1 MSGLVLSM
9 KKFLLF
15 LCNARMIQINTGK
28 YLTPPAPRRRKLLP
42 CFTEREVNDI
52 FVAVDTATSMGK
64 RDYAILKLALG
75 LGLRGVDIFG
85 LKLQDINWHKN
96 EINILQSKTNVLIQ
110 LPLQADVG
118 NAIAEYILHARP
130 ESGSPYIFLRIPKPH
145 DRLSA
150 PQAGRNII
158 AKYMEKAGVSHE
170 AWDGKSFHA
179 LRRTMGTRLIR
190 AGLPLESV
198 SEMLGQKS
206 PDAAKS
212 YIALNDNDLRVCCLD
227 ISMYATGKE
236 GLA

>member
-15 LCNARMIQINTGK
+15 LCNARMIQINIGK

-42 CFTEREVNDI
+42 CFTESEVNDI
-52 FVAVDTATSMGK
+52 FAAVDTATSMGK

-85 LKLQDINWHKN
+85 LKLQDIPWHKN
-96 EINILQSKTNVLIQ
+96 EINILQSKTYVLIQ
-110 LPLQADVG
+110 FPLPADVG
-118 NAIAEYILHARP
+118 NAIAEYILYARP
-130 ESGSPYIFLRIPKPH
+130 KSDSPYIFLRIPKPH

-158 AKYMEKAGVSHE
+158 AKYMEKAGVPHE